1 MQEQTPANYA
11 HGALYGLAAVC
22 IWAAF
27 IVVSRFGVRTSLTP
41 WDITAIRYSMAGLLL
56 FPYLASKGLAIDR
69 LGWLGLLAIIVGCG
83 APPVLLV
90 NAGLL
95 FAPAAHAGALYPGV
109 SPLIVVVLAAIFL
122 GDRITFLK
130 WIGFILIAGGAFVM
144 VWGSGAG
151 IGTKQN
157 IGDAMFLAAGLAWA
171 CFTVVMK
178 RPGLDG
184 LHAASIAAVGSLIFY
199 LPPYVFATGA
209 PVLNAPLSAI
219 ALQAVIQGVLTAI
232 IALLFYGRAVAIL
245 GASGGAAFLAFTPV
259 VTGMMAM
266 PILGEWP
273 TASEWLSIM
282 VISVG
287 VYILSGGRLPASR
300 GQAVSKSP

>member
-11 HGALYGLAAVC
+11 RGALYGLAAVC

-41 WDITAIRYSMAGLLL
+41 WDITAIRYSVAGVLLL
-56 FPYLASKGLAIDR
+56 PYLASKGLAIDR
-69 LGWLGLLAIIVGCG
+69 LGWFGLLAIIVGCG
-83 APPVLLV
+83 APTVLLV
-90 NAGLL
+90 NSGLL

-109 SPLIVVVLAAIFL
+109 SPLIVVVLA
-122 GDRITFLK
+122 
-130 WIGFILIAGGAFVM
+130 AFVM

-178 RPGLDG
+178 RAGLDG

-199 LPPYVFATGA
+199 LPPYIFATGA

-219 ALQAVIQGVLTAI
+219 ALQAIIQGVLTAI
-232 IALLFYGRAVAIL
+232 VALLLYGRAVAIL
-245 GASGGAAFLAFTPV
+245 GATGGAAFLALTPV
-259 VTGMMAM
+259 VTGMIAI
-266 PILGEWP
+266 PVLGEWP
-273 TASEWLSIM
+273 TALEWLSIM

-287 VYILSGGRLPASR
+287 VYILSGGRLPAWR
-300 GQAVSKSP
+300 GQAVSKIP